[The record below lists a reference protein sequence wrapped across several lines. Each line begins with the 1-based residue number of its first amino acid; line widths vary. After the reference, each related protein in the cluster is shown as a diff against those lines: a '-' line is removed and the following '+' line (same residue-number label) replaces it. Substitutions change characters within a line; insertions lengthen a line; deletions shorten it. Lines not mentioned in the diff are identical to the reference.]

1 MEAIFLVCGAGG
13 PQLKRN
19 PLGRQ
24 RPVNFLR
31 LLLLALA
38 FGCAAKRWP
47 RYQSTLTPVRCDTAT
62 NGETTALVRVIV
74 TPKHARTSTLSLML
88 SAVRQDGSDSVV
100 AHPAYGVDT
109 IPNVPPGLYRLSVH
123 AIGYDPPRD
132 TIRVGPGE
140 SWCVAARMVRGA
152 DMKAVF

>member
-1 MEAIFLVCGAGG
+1 MESFLLACAGRRL
-13 PQLKRN
+13 QLMRN

-24 RPVNFLR
+24 RPVYLFR
-31 LLLLALA
+31 LLLLPLA

-47 RYQSTLTPVRCDTAT
+47 RYQSTLTPVRCDTTRNAD
-62 NGETTALVRVIV
+62 TTALVRVLV
-74 TPKHARTSTLSLML
+74 TPKDARTSTLSLML
-88 SAVRQDGSDSVV
+88 SVVRQDGSDSVV

-109 IPNVPPGLYRLSVH
+109 IPNVHPGLYRLSVH
-123 AIGYDPPRD
+123 AIGYRPPRD

-140 SWCVAARMVRGA
+140 AWCVAARMVRAA